1 MNAIEKMSTGGIA
14 ALALVEKLGTPP
26 FDIGPY
32 RCDERI
38 GIGSTAE
45 VLRARDTRLEA
56 EGEQPDAVA
65 LKRQLPGIEP
75 TREPERAR
83 AVRHPGVAALLDFG
97 VDESTGRQYLVY
109 ELIDGRTL
117 LQAKEGGEAWS
128 PREAARIVAAVAGA
142 MARAHA
148 LGVIHGDLK
157 PDNIMLT
164 PDGPKVIDLG
174 SATRGGLEAP
184 CSELFGAPEQKRG
197 EHATTASDVYALGEI
212 LRWMSPAL
220 PKTLAAIAH
229 RATSPDQSARYQFAQ
244 ELAADLDAWLA
255 HRPIDWTKPGLAR
268 AWLFALR
275 SPLAASLVVVALI
288 IAFFASRA
296 MLDARLESR
305 LNELREEVTV
315 ESLKTSIKTVDAA
328 VKAAGMETNATDT
341 TDHERFI
348 FDVSAALA
356 DQPSLALQVQAVAR
370 AAEVRHAMILASEEK
385 RPIPRNQAEELDAI
399 LSKLDAKLESE
410 APGGW
415 AQKDVLWALGILTH
429 HKNLN
434 DVERH
439 AAYSR
444 RLFAIMTALAE
455 RAKADATGQ
464 ESGAVEADPA
474 RQ

>member
-1 MNAIEKMSTGGIA
+1 MSTGGIA

-45 VLRARDTRLEA
+45 VLRAHDTRLESG
-56 EGEQPDAVA
+56 GEQPDAVA

-117 LQAKEGGEAWS
+117 LQAKESGETWT

-174 SATRGGLEAP
+174 SATRGGSEAP

-220 PKTLAAIAH
+220 PRTLAAIAR
-229 RATSPDQSARYQFAQ
+229 RATSHDQSARYQFAQ
-244 ELAADLDAWLA
+244 ELATDLDAWLA

-305 LNELREEVTV
+305 LNELREEITV
-315 ESLKTSIKTVDAA
+315 ESLKTSMKTVDAA
-328 VKAAGMETNATDT
+328 VKAAGMETSGADT

-348 FDVSAALA
+348 FDVSAVLEKH
-356 DQPSLALQVQAVAR
+356 PSLALQVEAVAR
-370 AAEVRHAMILASEEK
+370 AAEVRRAMILASEEQ
-385 RPIPRNQAEELDAI
+385 RPIPKEQAEEFVTI
-399 LSKLDAKLESE
+399 LSELDAKLQEDAS
-410 APGGW
+410 GGW
-415 AQKDVLWALGILTH
+415 AQKDVVWALGVLH
-429 HKNLN
+429 HPKNLN
-434 DVERH
+434 DVERY
-439 AAYSR
+439 AEYGR
-444 RLFAIMTALAE
+444 RLFQIMAARAE
-455 RAKADATGQ
+455 KAKAEASRLEAGQ
-464 ESGAVEADPA
+464 DEDPA